1 MRKLWAAIAA
11 ATLVGACASTSDGIT
26 VTLDEYTLEAGAA
39 TAPAGRIAF
48 AARNVGKIEHE
59 LAVIKTDRGPDDLP
73 VKDGEVQTDT
83 QGLDLVAGTGRIK
96 AGASQ
101 ALEVTLRPGS
111 YVLLCNIP
119 AHYQTGMR
127 APFRVS

>member
-1 MRKLWAAIAA
+1 MKKLWAAIAA
-11 ATLVGACASTSDGIT
+11 ATLAGACASPSDGVT

-39 TAPAGRIAF
+39 TAPAGRIAL

-59 LAVIKTDRGPDDLP
+59 LAVVRTDKGPDDLP
-73 VKDGEVQTDT
+73 VKDGEVQTDAE
-83 QGLDLVAGTGRIK
+83 GLELVAGTGRIK

-101 ALEVTLRPGS
+101 TLEVTLQPGS
-111 YVLLCNIP
+111 YVLICNIP

-127 APFRVS
+127 APLGVS